1 MPKITYIDKDKA
13 AQRVTFYGR
22 DFEHKEPVEVDAMKE
37 ATLIRY
43 AAANSWF
50 QLSELGDSDPP
61 KAYQRG
67 TDAAAGRKE
76 RKVPNDIKGKP
87 DETHWLAGFDDK
99 AKELDEAEASRRAAV
114 LADKGA

>member
-13 AQRVTFYGR
+13 APRVTFYGR
-22 DFEHKEPVEVDAMKE
+22 EFEHRDPVEVDPVKE
-37 ATLIRY
+37 AALIRV

-50 QLSELGDSDPP
+50 QVTELGDSDP
-61 KAYQRG
+61 KAAYERG
-67 TDAAAGRKE
+67 AKAAARRGERVAPKE
-76 RKVPNDIKGKP
+76 FKGKP

-99 AKELDEAEASRRAAV
+99 ARELDEAEASRRAAV